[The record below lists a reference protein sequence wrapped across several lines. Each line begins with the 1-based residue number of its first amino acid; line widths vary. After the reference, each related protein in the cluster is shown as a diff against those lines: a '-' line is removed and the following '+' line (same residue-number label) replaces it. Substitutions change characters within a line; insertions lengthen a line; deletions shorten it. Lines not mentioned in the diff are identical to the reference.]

1 MQSKI
6 SRGSAGEQNGAQP
19 HIDNHVYRAGG
30 TGSRP
35 HRASLL
41 LGLGI
46 LLNGMVLSVFC
57 VLIEVGIVLLQRPT
71 HLRTELTR
79 HLGDGST
86 LLTAWLI
93 AVCLPPDLPIS
104 VLAVAALAAIG
115 LAKHAYGGLGQN
127 VFNPAMVGYAV
138 ILLSFPALLA
148 SYPNIGVDSLSGATL
163 LSDFRYRGGTTVAE
177 FMPSVTMAQHQ
188 ATVTAGLFFC
198 GGLWLL
204 FRRIIS
210 WRIPTAVLLDCGC
223 ARRGNLRSGI
233 IPKPRVSMVS
243 LDWLAA
249 LSLPLFSLLLT
260 RSHTLQTLDIK
271 FYSAV

>member
-1 MQSKI
+1 MYTVLAALAPGLI
-6 SRGSAGEQNGAQP
+6 AQA
-19 HIDNHVYRAGG
+19 YF
-30 TGSRP
+30 
-35 HRASLL
+35 
-41 LGLGI
+41 LGLGM

-177 FMPSVTMAQHQ
+177 FMPSVAMAQHQ
-188 ATVTAGLFFC
+188 ATVTAGLFFVVVYGC
-198 GGLWLL
+198 YSDASLAGGFLL
-204 FRRIIS
+204 R
-210 WRIPTAVLLDCGC
+210 CC
-223 ARRGNLRSGI
+223 
-233 IPKPRVSMVS
+233 
-243 LDWLAA
+243 
-249 LSLPLFSLLLT
+249 
-260 RSHTLQTLDIK
+260 
-271 FYSAV
+271 